1 MRLNDGTETCDL
13 DPDATQV
20 TETCSSD
27 IRLKTNISDA
37 SGALEYLSGLPIKE
51 FDMLSSGEHH
61 MGVIAQELLAL
72 PEYADLVTQG
82 SDGYYRVRSI
92 SPWKIISGIQEV
104 GQKINDLQAQIESSQ
119 GIFERLAVTAE
130 AIIST
135 LRVEVA
141 EIADATINNLTVTGK
156 IISPVVEVESLKA
169 RSIES
174 EQITTVNLEADTI
187 KANKIEGMEFEQVVN
202 VTNVTNVEQTV
213 VNSPESGVEAVAR
226 FIKQVSESIWTT
238 TLEAV
243 TATVGN
249 LTVTGKIISPVV
261 ETDTVKAREGW
272 FDRLTTAV
280 EATFNKLIADTAEIV
295 SAFVKDLTV
304 DQLTVTDKT
313 SGQASMSDGKSEV
326 IIMNELVTETS
337 KVFVTFRDSYAPA
350 TNYWVSKVTAGE
362 SFTVTL
368 DQPADANARLD
379 YWIVN

>member
-1 MRLNDGTETCDL
+1 VETAVEGNVMRLSDGTETCDL

-104 GQKINDLQAQIESSQ
+104 DQKIDDLQAQIESSQ

-130 AIIST
+130 AVIST

-141 EIADATINNLTVTGK
+141 EIADAVISNLTVTGK
-156 IISPVVEVESLKA
+156 IISPVIEVDELKA
-169 RSIES
+169 KSIES
-174 EQITTVNLEADTI
+174 EQITTGTLEADTI
-187 KANKIEGMEFEQVVN
+187 KANKIEGVAFEQVTN

-213 VNSPESGVEAVAR
+213 VSSPESGVEAVAR
-226 FIKQVSESIWTT
+226 FIKQITE
-238 TLEAV
+238 
-243 TATVGN
+243 N
-249 LTVTGKIISPVV
+249 LTVSGKIISPVV
-261 ETDTVKAREGW
+261 EADTVKAREGW
-272 FDRLTTAV
+272 FDKLTIAV
-280 EATFNKLIADTAEIV
+280 VATFEKLIAKTAEIV

-313 SGQASMSDGKSEV
+313 SGQVMISAGSSELL
-326 IIMNELVTETS
+326 ITNSLITNSS

-350 TNYWVSKVTAGE
+350 TNYWVSEVAAGE

-368 DQPADANARLD
+368 DQPTDTDARLD